1 MEKHNIELPA
11 DLAAA
16 QNQITRWRA
25 EHKPRTRFPEQLW
38 QLAAELSRKY
48 GHNQVCKAL
57 KLDYYSLKKRLEP
70 GSVKPKRRT
79 APAFVELVPDRT
91 HTSARC
97 TVECEN
103 NSGSRIRIHLD
114 SRDISELRSFC
125 SELWRE
131 LR

>member
-1 MEKHNIELPA
+1 MEKHNIELPS

-79 APAFVELVPDRT
+79 APAFFELLPEKPS
-91 HTSARC
+91 SARC
-97 TVECEN
+97 SIECEN
-103 NSGSRIRIHLD
+103 SSGNRIRIHLD
-114 SRDISELRSFC
+114 GSNLSELRIFC
-125 SELWRE
+125 AELWRE